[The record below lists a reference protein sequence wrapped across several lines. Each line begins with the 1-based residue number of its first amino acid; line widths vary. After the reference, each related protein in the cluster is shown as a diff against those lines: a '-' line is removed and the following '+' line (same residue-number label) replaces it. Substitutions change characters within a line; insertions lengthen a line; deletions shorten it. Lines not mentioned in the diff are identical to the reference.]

1 MEGAD
6 HPREEEVGHLEVRF
20 NLFLNLSLIT
30 KTKNYFSSTS
40 AVEVITMVVLVLVA
54 SFTWF
59 NGLSKSIYEFA
70 EEN

>member
-20 NLFLNLSLIT
+20 NLFLNLSLMT
-30 KTKNYFSSTS
+30 KTKKYFSSTS
-40 AVEVITMVVLVLVA
+40 AVEVVTMVFLVLVA

-59 NGLSKSIYEFA
+59 SLA
-70 EEN
+70 